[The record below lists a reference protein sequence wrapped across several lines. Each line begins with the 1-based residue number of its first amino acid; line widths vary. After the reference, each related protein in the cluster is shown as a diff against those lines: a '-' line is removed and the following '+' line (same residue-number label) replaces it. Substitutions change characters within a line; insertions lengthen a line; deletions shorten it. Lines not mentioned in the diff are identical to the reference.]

1 MWALALVRRSRM
13 THSRKVKNRVC
24 HSRVKAIRVEMM
36 EMKRKKRIRSKQS
49 QTLIGQISAS
59 RQKQRK

>member
-13 THSRKVKNRVC
+13 THSRKVKNRV
-24 HSRVKAIRVEMM
+24 HRSKVKATMVEMM
-36 EMKRKKRIRSKQS
+36 EMKRNKRIRSKRS

-59 RQKQRK
+59 HQK